1 MGSVKRLAE
10 EVQRGLGDALPKLR
24 KTVVRKLALAV
35 GAMLEGQ
42 TPNTVELANLL
53 PLETERQDMREQWLR
68 RLLKNPLL
76 NWAVIMVPFARKEL
90 AEAGKHRQTILLSMD
105 QTDLGNQMALLM
117 ISLRVGDRA
126 LSLAWLAET
135 GAANIDFNGQKRL
148 LEQVLAWILAGVP
161 VLSADRF
168 YPSIDL
174 FEWLHRQG

>member
-10 EVQRGLGDALPKLR
+10 EVQRGLGEALPKLR

-76 NWAVIMVPFARKEL
+76 NWAVIMAPFAQGEL
-90 AEAGKHRQTILLSMD
+90 AQAGKHGQTEMCIKRS
-105 QTDLGNQMALLM
+105 NMA
-117 ISLRVGDRA
+117 SAR
-126 LSLAWLAET
+126 
-135 GAANIDFNGQKRL
+135 
-148 LEQVLAWILAGVP
+148 
-161 VLSADRF
+161 VLS
-168 YPSIDL
+168 PID
-174 FEWLHRQG
+174 